1 MPETFCHL
9 VIYATIFPA
18 MLPFLCKNFIHY
30 MPMKSYNSNESVPK
44 VVMHNTYSTFIIH
57 VQNKLLMN
65 TYRHATYNLV
75 AHYHFRIAQF
85 DMTISRVL
93 SVVLILS

>member
-1 MPETFCHL
+1 MYK
-9 VIYATIFPA
+9 I
-18 MLPFLCKNFIHY
+18 
-30 MPMKSYNSNESVPK
+30 
-44 VVMHNTYSTFIIH
+44 
-57 VQNKLLMN
+57 KLLMN

-93 SVVLILS
+93 SVVLIFILSTMRYVVVWMIWESDIIVSKAEGQS